1 MWMWLLRCFPPSPGG
16 RLCPPGCGEG
26 AALQGAA
33 LQGAALPGDA
43 ASRPPV
49 GSSDSADVLSCIV
62 LPREGHGQKP
72 LGNWNLAVVL
82 EGLTAG

>member
-1 MWMWLLRCFPPSPGG
+1 MWLLRRFPPAPGG
-16 RLCPPGCGEG
+16 RPCSPGCGEG

-33 LQGAALPGDA
+33 LPWDA

-49 GSSDSADVLSCIV
+49 GSSESANVLSCIV

-82 EGLTAG
+82 EGFTAG